1 MSRLRDQNLPVK
13 AAQLPLV
20 DTLLHLFFPERCL
33 FCRSLLSAATVP
45 PLCSTC
51 AVKYFAQGTICPEC
65 EKTVPVN
72 DDCPCSSP
80 GLPLKGLFAL
90 ARYDRP
96 WRSLL
101 LPLKYNGQRYLA
113 RPLGFWLGYEISR
126 LQYCLPA
133 AVVPI
138 PLHRVKEKDRGY
150 NQSALIA
157 GHAARYLGIPCRNML
172 VKNRETLSQ
181 TTMSRRQRSENIR
194 GAFSCSSTI
203 PAGLPLLLVDDIYST
218 GATLKEAA
226 TVLHD
231 RGALVYGAVIAYNP
245 GAS

>member
-1 MSRLRDQNLPVK
+1 MPVK
-13 AAQLPLV
+13 GAQLPLI
-20 DTLLHLFFPERCL
+20 DTLLHILFPERCL
-33 FCRSLLSAATVP
+33 FCRNLLSAATVP
-45 PLCSTC
+45 PLCRTC
-51 AVKYFAQGTICPEC
+51 AAKYVPQGTICPEC
-65 EKTVPVN
+65 EKTVSVN
-72 DDCPCSSP
+72 RDCFCSSS

-90 ARYDRP
+90 ACYDRP

-138 PLHRVKEKDRGY
+138 PLHRTKEKERGY
-150 NQSALIA
+150 NQSVLIA
-157 GHAARYLGIPCRNML
+157 EHAARYLGIPCRTLL

-181 TTMSRRQRSENIR
+181 TTMSRCQRSENIR

-203 PAGLPLLLVDDIYST
+203 PAGLPVLLVDDIYST

-226 TVLHD
+226 AVLHD

-245 GAS
+245 RAS